1 MPTNLEFRGRWLN
14 VYGNL
19 ILIAILSGI
28 TLGIYVPWG
37 YARWQRIVTEN
48 TYFEDQQLEFDGSG
62 AEVFV
67 QFIVIGFYT
76 LITLGLYAI
85 LGFSATR
92 MLRWQYA
99 HTLTPN
105 GLRLEYEGKTIDI
118 FWEWFLLVIFTPL
131 TLGLYYYWGRNRL
144 RSQILNHVSL
154 SDQPMQFSTTPG
166 DYFLAVL
173 SNWVMTV
180 VAVGLYGALGYFLR
194 LQVLDNGPLAAQL
207 DSIGA
212 GLPVMELVN
221 LLVLVVALGVYALFG
236 LALLGMAIVRFRGWE
251 VNRTLLPAPVR
262 SRSPMSAMSTPVSA
276 LAGAPPPVSE
286 FADSVPEESES
297 IYEEVEPPPVV
308 ESDYVAES
316 DFVVDT
322 PGRPLPVSQ
331 EEGEDEYYDFGE
343 FSTQAGQE
351 PDVNSGDERTDWS
364 SEQWARP
371 QAIAPTSEEEDGD
384 EEEYQQGPDDDNEP
398 FGSSNAA

>member
-14 VYGNL
+14 VFGNL

-48 TYFEDQQLEFDGSG
+48 TYLEDQQLEFDGSG

-76 LITLGLYAI
+76 LITLGLYLI

-118 FWEWFLLVIFTPL
+118 FWEWFLLVILTPL

-154 SDQPMQFSTTPG
+154 SDQPMQFTTTPG

-180 VAVGLYGALGYFLR
+180 IAVGLYIALGYFLR

-207 DSIGA
+207 ENIGV
-212 GLPVMELVN
+212 GLPFMELVN
-221 LLVLVVALGVYALFG
+221 LLVLVVALGLYALLG
-236 LALLGMAIVRFRGWE
+236 LALLGMAIVRFRAWE
-251 VNRTLLPAPVR
+251 VNRTLLPPPMR
-262 SRSPMSAMSTPVSA
+262 SRSPRSAVSTSVSP

-286 FADSVPEESES
+286 LAASVPQESELLYEESD
-297 IYEEVEPPPVV
+297 PPPV
-308 ESDYVAES
+308 
-316 DFVVDT
+316 
-322 PGRPLPVSQ
+322 
-331 EEGEDEYYDFGE
+331 
-343 FSTQAGQE
+343 
-351 PDVNSGDERTDWS
+351 
-364 SEQWARP
+364 
-371 QAIAPTSEEEDGD
+371 
-384 EEEYQQGPDDDNEP
+384 
-398 FGSSNAA
+398 

>member
-48 TYFEDQQLEFDGSG
+48 TFLEDQQLEFDGSG

-76 LITLGLYAI
+76 LITLGLYLI

-118 FWEWFLLVIFTPL
+118 FWEWFLLILLTPL
-131 TLGLYYYWGRNRL
+131 TLGLYYYWGRNRI
-144 RSQILNHVSL
+144 RSQILNNVSI
-154 SDQPMQFSTTPG
+154 SDQPVQFTTTAG

-180 VAVGLYGALGYFLR
+180 FALVLYGVLGYFLR
-194 LQVLDNGPLAAQL
+194 LQVLDTGPLAAQL
-207 DSIGA
+207 DNIGV
-212 GLPVMELVN
+212 GLPFMELVN
-221 LLVLVVALGVYALFG
+221 LLVLVVALGLYALLG
-236 LALLGMAIVRFRGWE
+236 LALLGMAIVRFRAWE
-251 VNRTLLPAPVR
+251 VNRTLLPPPMR
-262 SRSPMSAMSTPVSA
+262 SRSPRSAVSTPVSP

-286 FADSVPEESES
+286 LADNVPQESELLYEESD
-297 IYEEVEPPPVV
+297 PPTVPG
-308 ESDYVAES
+308 SDY
-316 DFVVDT
+316 VVDT
-322 PGRPLPVSQ
+322 PGRPLPIPQ
-331 EEGEDEYYDFGE
+331 EEGEDEYYDFAE

-351 PDVNSGDERTDWS
+351 PDANSGDERTDWS

-371 QAIAPTSEEEDGD
+371 QAIAPSTEEGDGEG
-384 EEEYQQGPDDDNEP
+384 EEGQQGPDDDDEP
-398 FGSSNAA
+398 FGSSRAA

>member
-212 GLPVMELVN
+212 GLPVMEMVN

-371 QAIAPTSEEEDGD
+371 QAIAPTTEEEDGD

>member
-48 TYFEDQQLEFDGSG
+48 TYIEDQQLEFDGSG
-62 AEVFV
+62 AEVFI

-76 LITLGLYAI
+76 LITLGLYVI

-118 FWEWFLLVIFTPL
+118 FWEWFLLVFFTPL

-180 VAVGLYGALGYFLR
+180 VAVGLYVALGYFLR

-207 DSIGA
+207 DSISAGA
-212 GLPVMELVN
+212 PVMELVS
-221 LLVLVVALGVYALFG
+221 LLVLVVALGVYALLG

-322 PGRPLPVSQ
+322 PGRPLPVTQ
-331 EEGEDEYYDFGE
+331 ADGEDEYYDFGE

-351 PDVNSGDERTDWS
+351 PDVNSGDERSDWS

-371 QAIAPTSEEEDGD
+371 QAIAPTTEEEDGD

>member
-180 VAVGLYGALGYFLR
+180 VAVGLYVALGYFLR

-212 GLPVMELVN
+212 GAPVMELVN

-276 LAGAPPPVSE
+276 LAGAPPPVSDI
-286 FADSVPEESES
+286 ADSVPEESES
-297 IYEEVEPPPVV
+297 IYEEVEPPPVA
-308 ESDYVAES
+308 ESDY
-316 DFVVDT
+316 VVDT

-371 QAIAPTSEEEDGD
+371 QAILPSTEEGEGDGEHD
-384 EEEYQQGPDDDNEP
+384 QQAPDDDDEP

>member
-1 MPTNLEFRGRWLN
+1 MPINLEFRGRWLN

-19 ILIAILSGI
+19 ILIAILSAI

-67 QFIVIGFYT
+67 QFIIIGFYT
-76 LITLGLYAI
+76 LITLGLYLI

-105 GLRLEYEGKTIDI
+105 GLRMEYEGKTVDI
-118 FWEWFLLVIFTPL
+118 FWEWFLLVLLTPL
-131 TLGLYYYWGRNRL
+131 TLGLYYYWGRNRI
-144 RSQILNHVSL
+144 RSQILNNVSM
-154 SDQPMQFSTTPG
+154 SDQPVQFTTTAG

-180 VAVGLYGALGYFLR
+180 FAIVLYGALGYFLR
-194 LQVLDNGPLAAQL
+194 LQVLDNGPLATQL
-207 DSIGA
+207 ESIGA
-212 GLPVMELVN
+212 GLPFMDLVN
-221 LLVLVVALGVYALFG
+221 LLVLVVALGLYALLG
-236 LALLGMAIVRFRGWE
+236 LALLGMAIVRFRAWE
-251 VNRTLLPAPVR
+251 VNRTLLPPPMR
-262 SRSPMSAMSTPVSA
+262 SRSPRSAVSTPVSP

-286 FADSVPEESES
+286 LADSVPQESELLYEESD
-297 IYEEVEPPPVV
+297 PPPVAG
-308 ESDYVAES
+308 SDY
-316 DFVVDT
+316 VVDT
-322 PGRPLPVSQ
+322 PGRPLPIPQ
-331 EEGEDEYYDFGE
+331 EEGEDEYYDFAE
-343 FSTQAGQE
+343 FSTQTGQE
-351 PDVNSGDERTDWS
+351 PDANSGDERTDWS

-371 QAIAPTSEEEDGD
+371 QAIAPSTEEVDGEG
-384 EEEYQQGPDDDNEP
+384 EEGQQGPNDDDEP
-398 FGSSNAA
+398 FGSSSAA